1 MAVSF
6 RRYVF
11 SAACVG
17 ALAVSAV
24 YPAWGSMQQIETY
37 GGYVDMALESLGM
50 PSTVIAG
57 AEVTVPVRV
66 RNLGPETADFPQVVF
81 STDSV
86 FWLSG
91 TSGCQ
96 ASPQP
101 STRCQLEAPLAAGE
115 SRDVSF
121 TGWLH
126 PAARGVLTLGTF
138 AMSEAIDINPGNE
151 MILAA
156 PTIAAYANLRVEVLN
171 QQPTV
176 EPDGRLTWVL
186 EVSNAGVS
194 DSLYPAIS
202 ASIFPSGDVQAT
214 CTTLGA
220 NARCPE
226 HPDGGWVGTDSR
238 LRYTFSTPP
247 LSEFNPEVYLSLF
260 AYPQGEFELDWS
272 DNSASAGI
280 SDAVFQDG
288 MEF

>member
-24 YPAWGSMQQIETY
+24 YPAWGSKQQIEAY
-37 GGYVDMALESLGM
+37 GGYVDMALESLGI
-50 PSTVIAG
+50 PGTVIAG

-96 ASPQP
+96 VSPQP
-101 STRCQLEAPLAAGE
+101 STRCQLESPLAAGE

-121 TGWLH
+121 VGWLH

-138 AMSEAIDINPGNE
+138 AMSEAIDVNPGNE

-156 PTIAAYANLRVEVLN
+156 PAIAAYANLRVQAVSE
-171 QQPTV
+171 QPGVDTG
-176 EPDGRLTWVL
+176 GRLIW
-186 EVSNAGVS
+186 EFDISNVGVS
-194 DSLYPAIS
+194 DALLPNIS
-202 ASIFPSGDVQAT
+202 FTTDPWGKAQIA
-214 CTTLGA
+214 CTTTGA
-220 NARCPE
+220 SARCPE
-226 HPDGGWVGTDSR
+226 HPDGGWIGGAST
-238 LRYTFSTPP
+238 LHYTVSMPP
-247 LSEFNPEVYLSLF
+247 LSEQAPSVSITVH
-260 AYPQGEFELDWS
+260 ASPQGEAEIDWV
-272 DNSASAGI
+272 DNSAFVST
-280 SDAVFQDG
+280 SDFIFQDG